1 MSKLKN
7 LKRYRQTEPEDWEQ
21 RASGIVPKSR
31 PSGTSTI
38 PPVKPKHM
46 LKTPYQNWLVPGIVV
61 LVLLSM
67 IGFVVKVFLSSSDG
81 PKKAMYQVTMI
92 KHVPPDEKV
101 KPPEP
106 EQPKELPKETIPTA
120 TEIPQPEAQDQTPAD
135 APPAGADLGVA
146 GEGGAG
152 SDGFGLVGKGKNYK
166 GRDITLGSGGGS
178 GMSRLALLT
187 KYGWYTQKLQ
197 EEVKKQM
204 RKRLDQDGGIPKG
217 KHQAVVKIVLDAG
230 GTIVNYQIVASSG
243 NSRMD
248 EALKN
253 SLPGFRVSKPLPDGM
268 PASMTVRIS
277 SQG

>member
-7 LKRYRQTEPEDWEQ
+7 LRRYRQAEPEASEQ
-21 RASGIVPKSR
+21 RASKDGV
-31 PSGTSTI
+31 TI
-38 PPVKPKHM
+38 PAKLHKKH
-46 LKTPYQNWLVPGIVV
+46 KTGMPYQNWLVPGIVV
-61 LVLLSM
+61 LVLLAM

-81 PKKAMYQVTMI
+81 PKKPLYQVTMI

-106 EQPKELPKETIPTA
+106 EQPKELPKETIPTT

-166 GRDITLGSGGGS
+166 GRDITLGGGGGS
-178 GMSRLALLT
+178 GMNRLALLT

-204 RKRLDQDGGIPKG
+204 RKRLDQDGGLPKG
-217 KHQAVVKIVLDAG
+217 KHQAVVKIVLDAA

-253 SLPGFRVSKPLPDGM
+253 SLPGFRVSQPLPDGM